1 MSHADLDR
9 LQYYSRKVKFFEYT
23 AEDDRVHPSTYF
35 RIGHLWSSAL
45 FPSLRHLHY
54 HLNGMSISH
63 IFLHL
68 SPLLD
73 TLTLENIGGFES
85 TAVGPFLATLS
96 SSSQMLRRIV
106 LNTTGDML
114 VGVFE
119 KYFISFKH
127 LRSLEL
133 SCAIFKTNS
142 LLVVLGTL
150 PSLENLTLVANNPAS
165 LPSPT
170 PTHAPENS
178 NCQSSQS
185 GGPRYFEALESLH
198 ATGSFFLI
206 RRLLCFISS
215 PCLKSI
221 EFHPVINP
229 VRDESEPEELFTPS
243 MTIVTSKWS
252 QSLKNFAISSS
263 SSSIDTR
270 QYLFS
275 KLVIFFKD
283 FHNMET
289 FHVDWKMKS
298 WDDLKCLLTSWPKLR
313 TLKLNQT
320 IVILSTL
327 RLIAENCPQLHH
339 LHIGLCTFTIPPFPN
354 KSLCHNLEVL
364 TVGDAYRDESSETT
378 LESQIKVTRHLD
390 LIFPYLNSMKVQSGN
405 VFWLGICDLV
415 RLCRDAGLSRAESS
429 RRQQTRTS

>member
-73 TLTLENIGGFES
+73 TLTLDNIGGFES

-106 LNTTGDML
+106 LNTTGDMS

-119 KYFISFKH
+119 KSFINFKH

-133 SCAIFKTNS
+133 SCATFMTN
-142 LLVVLGTL
+142 LLWEVLGTL

-185 GGPRYFEALESLH
+185 GGPTGRYFEALESLH
-198 ATGSFFLI
+198 VTGSFFLI

-221 EFHPVINP
+221 EVHPVINQ

-243 MTIVTSKWS
+243 MTIVASKWS
-252 QSLKNFAISSS
+252 QSLKNFAISS
-263 SSSIDTR
+263 IDKKHYT
-270 QYLFS
+270 FS
-275 KLVIFFKD
+275 KLVIFLKD
-283 FHNMET
+283 FHNIQT
-289 FHVDWKMKS
+289 FRIDWRMKS
-298 WDDLKCLLTSWPKLR
+298 WDDLQCLLTSWPKLG
-313 TLKLNQT
+313 TLNLNQT
-320 IVILSTL
+320 FITLPTL
-327 RLIAENCPQLHH
+327 RLIAEKCPELRH
-339 LHIGLCTFTIPPFPN
+339 LHIRLSTFTIPPFPSE
-354 KSLCHNLEVL
+354 SLCHNLEVL
-364 TVGDAYRDESSETT
+364 TVGDGHLPSETT
-378 LESQIKVTRHLD
+378 LECQIKVTRHLD
-390 LIFPYLNSMKVQSGN
+390 LIFPYLKSIEVPED
-405 VFWLGICDLV
+405 VFWLGIRDLV
-415 RLCRDAGLSRAESS
+415 HLCRDAGLNRVESS
-429 RRQQTRTS
+429 RMQQIS